1 MKKGSM
7 RIVLETFFLSS
18 EEYFTDFT
26 TVTKISLRKKSMDK
40 YLDIVTSME
49 RIPLPSHAT
58 HSQRACVSD
67 GVRASE
73 KRNKKISVSQRENV
87 L

>member
-1 MKKGSM
+1 
-7 RIVLETFFLSS
+7 
-18 EEYFTDFT
+18 
-26 TVTKISLRKKSMDK
+26 MDK

-67 GVRASE
+67 GARASE
-73 KRNKKISVSQRENV
+73 KRNKKYLCDKERMFCNLFGSLQKNIGK
-87 L
+87 